1 MNDQGRILNI
11 FLRLFFGEKLQKK
24 SLADEFEVNERTI
37 QRDLSFLRY
46 FVSVHS
52 SILGSLVY
60 NRDTKKY
67 SIDRPSTIEKQ
78 EVLFISKILLE
89 NRALNKNEFNRV
101 INSLLNTL
109 SIDDKKLIESVI
121 ASEKLNYEPI
131 SDKQDRIVKTWEL
144 SEKIIYEQVI
154 ELEYK
159 SPYTDVVKKHIVF
172 PVSMY
177 YDFHYFYL
185 VAYHLKHETY
195 TTFKIDR
202 IKRWKLSDS
211 KKPNIPHRNKFRDGD
226 VRNIKVDAF
235 SGSLIKIRLKF
246 NNDPSIVLDQ
256 FPNTRILSQ
265 EENQTVM
272 EIETQYTPGLKRWL
286 LSQGDSL
293 VITKPQKLVDDL
305 KQTINNMLDQYIK

>member
-52 SILGSLVY
+52 SILGNLVY
-60 NRDTKKY
+60 NRDIKKY

-131 SDKQDRIVKTWEL
+131 SDKQDRILKTWEL

-159 SPYTDVVKKHIVF
+159 SPYTDVVKN
-172 PVSMY
+172 
-177 YDFHYFYL
+177 YFYL

-305 KQTINNMLDQYIK
+305 KQTINNMLDQYR

>member
-1 MNDQGRILNI
+1 
-11 FLRLFFGEKLQKK
+11 
-24 SLADEFEVNERTI
+24 
-37 QRDLSFLRY
+37 
-46 FVSVHS
+46 
-52 SILGSLVY
+52 
-60 NRDTKKY
+60 
-67 SIDRPSTIEKQ
+67 
-78 EVLFISKILLE
+78 
-89 NRALNKNEFNRV
+89 
-101 INSLLNTL
+101 
-109 SIDDKKLIESVI
+109 
-121 ASEKLNYEPI
+121 
-131 SDKQDRIVKTWEL
+131 
-144 SEKIIYEQVI
+144 
-154 ELEYK
+154 
-159 SPYTDVVKKHIVF
+159 
-172 PVSMY
+172 MY

-256 FPNTRILSQ
+256 FPNTKILSQ

-293 VITKPQKLVDDL
+293 VITKPKKIVDDL
-305 KQTINNMLDQYIK
+305 KQTINNMLDQYRK